1 MTETETSVST
11 RKPQAPTAASGP
23 VLVLNVDDTEA
34 LRYAKTRILLQAGYE
49 VVEASSGMAALE
61 LAAQRRPSLVLLDV
75 KLPDISGIEVCQRL
89 KELNPSLV
97 VLQTSA
103 SFVTGADRVAGFDSG
118 ADGYLVQPLE
128 PDELLASIRALLR
141 MRAAEEGLRQANELL
156 EQRVAQRTDELHIRS
171 AQLEESYRQ
180 LRHEIDE
187 REKAEAALRQSQKME
202 ALGRLTG
209 GIAHDFNNLLGA
221 ISGSLQLIKKRLKK
235 GNYDIERY
243 VEAAMTG
250 TSRAAKLTSRLLAF
264 SRQQTLKL
272 DAVDL
277 HELIT
282 GLTDLLKRTLG
293 EQITIE
299 IALKAASPWVRS
311 DENQLEN
318 ALLNMAINSRDAMP
332 DGGTFRIETGEE
344 VLPRPGLVAL
354 SHLAPGRYVTL
365 AAIDTGI
372 GMPQAVMERAMEP
385 FFTTKPIGKGTG
397 LGLSMIY
404 GLMSQSGGGV
414 VLESEEGKGTVVKLY
429 MATTVAKELLEEG
442 EMDEAAEQGKQ
453 AARILIA
460 EDEELIRMMMVEVLQ
475 DEHFDVLDAGNG
487 EMALQHLSANR
498 DIDLLIADVGLPGL
512 NGRQLVEK
520 ARETNPHLKAIF
532 VTGYSRDIL
541 QNQGTGNE
549 SDEWIKSITVLR
561 KPFDLT
567 ELIDKVRSVL
577 AEPEK

>member
-1 MTETETSVST
+1 ML
-11 RKPQAPTAASGP
+11 SGGSP

-49 VVEASSGMAALE
+49 VVEASSGRAALDLVAE
-61 LAAQRRPSLVLLDV
+61 RRPTLVLLDV
-75 KLPDISGIEVCQRL
+75 KLPDMSGIEVCQRL
-89 KELNPSLV
+89 KELYPSLV

-156 EQRVAQRTDELHIRS
+156 EQRVAQRTEELRVRS

-235 GNYDIERY
+235 GNYDIDRY

-250 TSRAAKLTSRLLAF
+250 TTRAAKLTSRLLAF
-264 SRQQTLKL
+264 SRQQTLNL
-272 DAVDL
+272 DAVNLHDL
-277 HELIT
+277 VT

-293 EQITIE
+293 EQITID
-299 IALKAASPWVRS
+299 IALKAESGWVRC

-344 VLPRPGLVAL
+344 NLPRPDLPAL
-354 SHLAPGRYVTL
+354 SHLPQGRYVTL
-365 AAIDTGI
+365 SAIDTGI
-372 GMPQAVMERAMEP
+372 GMPKSVMERAMEP

-414 VLESEEGKGTVVKLY
+414 VLESEEGRGTVVKLY
-429 MATTVAKELLEEG
+429 MAAAAAQQLLEED
-442 EMDEAAEQGKQ
+442 EMDEVREQGKKP
-453 AARILIA
+453 ATILIA

-475 DEHFDVLDAGNG
+475 DEHFEVLDAGNG
-487 EMALQHLSANR
+487 EMALQHLNANR
-498 DIDLLIADVGLPGL
+498 GIDLLIADVGLPGL
-512 NGRQLVEK
+512 NGRQLVER
-520 ARETNPHLKAIF
+520 ARETNPHLRAIF

-541 QNQGTGNE
+541 QKEGAGNE
-549 SDEWIKSITVLR
+549 SDEWIGSIAVLR

-567 ELIDKVRSVL
+567 ELIDKVRAVL
-577 AEPEK
+577 AD